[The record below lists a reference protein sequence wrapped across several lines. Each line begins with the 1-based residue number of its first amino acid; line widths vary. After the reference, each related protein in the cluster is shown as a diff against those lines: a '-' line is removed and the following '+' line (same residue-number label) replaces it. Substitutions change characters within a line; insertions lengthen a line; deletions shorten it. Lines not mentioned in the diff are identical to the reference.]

1 MYSTGVHNVN
11 LSSPNWANILMLAH
25 FSQRKPPHVL
35 FLFLNDKD
43 TRALPQLANILGM
56 AFLSLKSMAWKK
68 KLSNSVCST
77 VTKLLFYIS

>member
-1 MYSTGVHNVN
+1 MYGKLVHNVN

-43 TRALPQLANILGM
+43 TRALPQLANIIRM
-56 AFLSLKSMAWKK
+56 AFLSFEIMAWKK
-68 KLSNSVCST
+68 KLSNSVYSD

>member
-1 MYSTGVHNVN
+1 MN

-25 FSQRKPPHVL
+25 FSQRKPSRVL

-43 TRALPQLANILGM
+43 TRALPQLANIIGM
-56 AFLSLKSMAWKK
+56 AFLSLQSMAWKK
-68 KLSNSVCST
+68 KLSNSVYIS